1 MSCGL
6 LNTKDLQASQRR
18 SAVSTNVGRTVYCY
32 FIIVTEIRSKKIF
45 EILKVLNRM
54 LLTIVSDVVFLWLG
68 VFQAN

>member
-1 MSCGL
+1 M
-6 LNTKDLQASQRR
+6 
-18 SAVSTNVGRTVYCY
+18 STNVGRTVYCY